1 MLAQI
6 NPFMAAEVAYRR
18 EHLMATFPRSTKY
31 TAEKR
36 ERRVHRRH
44 FVPGAVRRAFAGH

>member
-6 NPFMAAEVAYRR
+6 QPFIAAEVAYRR
-18 EHLMATFPRSTKY
+18 EHLIATFPRSTKY
-31 TAEKR
+31 TAEKH
-36 ERRVHRRH
+36 ERREHRRH